1 MKRTLLAAIFAA
13 CFGAA
18 AIGAQAAPAGMPT
31 VKPYHQTIK
40 DCAVCQTEENAGA
53 GNKFVVPSD
62 KTCMGCHGDYKAMAE
77 KTKNLPEPNPH
88 WSNHY
93 GSGLSCTA
101 CHREHSQSK
110 VYCNECHEFSYK
122 IK

>member
-1 MKRTLLAAIFAA
+1 MDECLRRINSSLGLGILHINQPVGLFLEYPP
-13 CFGAA
+13 FDE
-18 AIGAQAAPAGMPT
+18 PA
-31 VKPYHQTIK
+31 V
-40 DCAVCQTEENAGA
+40 A

>member
-1 MKRTLLAAIFAA
+1 
-13 CFGAA
+13 
-18 AIGAQAAPAGMPT
+18 
-31 VKPYHQTIK
+31 
-40 DCAVCQTEENAGA
+40 
-53 GNKFVVPSD
+53 
-62 KTCMGCHGDYKAMAE
+62 
-77 KTKNLPEPNPH
+77 
-88 WSNHY
+88 Y